1 MSQSRSKK
9 ALRNTFCQLLLEAVT
24 AICGL
29 ILPRLILARFGSS
42 YNGITQSITQFI
54 SCVALLKSG
63 IGSVTRAALYKPLA
77 QHDSTAISEVIN
89 ATEKFMRKIALI
101 FSIAVLIFAAIYPLM
116 VAEDFSW
123 EFAFTLVLI
132 LSISTVAQYFF
143 GITYQMLIEA
153 DQCNYIISLL
163 QIITTVANTVVSAI
177 LIKVGCTIHI
187 VKLGSAFVF
196 VIAPLFYY
204 FYARKKYNID
214 KRVKANNSLISQRW
228 DAFGHQLA
236 NFVNNNT
243 DIIITTAFLG
253 VREVSVY
260 AVYAMIASNIKKIIN
275 SFTSGTTAA
284 FGNMIA
290 RNEQDTLKKRFE
302 QFEVAIF
309 YICSLMFITTA
320 ILFVPFIA
328 LYTKGIYDVDYCRP
342 VLGYLFCIA
351 EFFACIKLI
360 YENVVFAAGK
370 FKETRNMA
378 YMEATIN
385 IIVSVVLAKII
396 GLTGIII
403 GTILAGAFRTI
414 VYNLYASVNIVYR
427 KPRKIVKKIIY
438 VMASSII
445 CFCIVQAI
453 GLPIIENYLQW
464 MFFAVFVLIIA
475 FFITTLLGVVLFR
488 KEFIGL
494 LNIIIRSHKNR

>member
-1 MSQSRSKK
+1 MQLYNFIITNYYDS
-9 ALRNTFCQLLLEAVT
+9 CQYSGVGD
-24 AICGL
+24 I
-29 ILPRLILARFGSS
+29 
-42 YNGITQSITQFI
+42 N
-54 SCVALLKSG
+54 KSG
-63 IGSVTRAALYKPLA
+63 LYNKMYYILL
-77 QHDSTAISEVIN
+77 DEVQFVKDF
-89 ATEKFMRKIALI
+89 ED
-101 FSIAVLIFAAIYPLM
+101 VLN
-116 VAEDFSW
+116 S
-123 EFAFTLVLI
+123 
-132 LSISTVAQYFF
+132 
-143 GITYQMLIEA
+143 
-153 DQCNYIISLL
+153 
-163 QIITTVANTVVSAI
+163 
-177 LIKVGCTIHI
+177 
-187 VKLGSAFVF
+187 FVF
-196 VIAPLFYY
+196 IIAPLFYY

-290 RNEQDTLKKRFE
+290 QNEQDTLKKRFE

-403 GTILAGAFRTI
+403 GTILAGVFRTI

-427 KPRKIVKKIIY
+427 KSRRIVKKIIY

-494 LNIIIRSHKNR
+494 LNIIVRSHKNR